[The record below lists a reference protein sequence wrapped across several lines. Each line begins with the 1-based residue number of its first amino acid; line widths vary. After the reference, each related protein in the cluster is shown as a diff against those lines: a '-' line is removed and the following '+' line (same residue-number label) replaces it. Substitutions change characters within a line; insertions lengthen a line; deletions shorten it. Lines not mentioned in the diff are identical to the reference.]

1 MTTSN
6 NSKQDENEFQAFRRW
21 LLGLERD
28 ELLQAMQ
35 VTFPV
40 STSCVIQE
48 CHEYHLL
55 LEIVKLQSPP
65 PTPVHP
71 RAMGYRPAS
80 QYGPQL
86 DYETR
91 KRPPR
96 MFQLSPQST
105 PTTNTF
111 IGRNTTTSSR
121 LTQKKSSQPTTRY
134 DVMARKQVAP
144 WGQAWGVGCTR
155 QQQEAD
161 QQLIQGT
168 RILRNGSSSNKT
180 ESAQLYFE
188 PLETGSS
195 RESIVQMLHIASRG
209 YFWQHHKPPSPSSKE
224 FFMPWLTP
232 TDRWFSL
239 SLYLSSRY
247 QVALWESF
255 VRQKATSSSITPSSS
270 QPEYKTDIWERA
282 FPNAMRLTLIR
293 ALQEERANNNALH
306 LRDSLVWKILCDA
319 DYSYDSNSTDW
330 KTVQAFWSSTPLL
343 EVQSPR
349 DQLRIWLT
357 PHLQT
362 SLAKEME
369 AEILQ
374 ETKHPQATQPNAKKK
389 KRKRK
394 KNAKRSAPSTV
405 LPQEKRPESSSE
417 RTEEDI
423 TTNTNYSF
431 PATEAS
437 PNERNKNIILV
448 LALLE
453 NIVEQVFETVG
464 LDPTPLFVPEPSAT
478 EKGKGKPKPG
488 TTIQIQGFQ
497 KKDHT
502 KKPKPKKKLG
512 PIASPKR
519 DSPKQQEQ
527 LRKLG
532 VHHPAIESSFSSS
545 KAPSNYSSLQ
555 NNLPFGHT
563 DDKIIRAFGSVGGN
577 QLYVGPRDRRMMSH
591 QMAAPNLF
599 PAPYDATPTDFYRPM
614 NNDGSGTDQFSFGT
628 TTGVDDDGLDE
639 QWPFVNRYQARERS
653 ILAEFFRSQEAR
665 FDREQKLMAGSTAA
679 SIASSINMDVSAVA
693 DTDDGDKASNEELTL
708 SNGMDAIAEADNT
721 NTPGDISVLIVDT
734 QDDNLIVEEATSH
747 DQSST
752 RSVSNRSHS
761 HGESASVSFVDN
773 VIKEDDKEFDED
785 EDEDGRPSSPHQ
797 APSSPTI
804 PIDTPDCRSPSPEAP
819 ITPPPTLSP
828 ILVSLADLRDLKEGS
843 SLTREN
849 FKTLPE
855 RFPLPKNARSYSAT
869 PTIPLDTPDCRSPSP
884 EAPITPPPTMSP
896 ILVSLADLRDLKK
909 SSSLT
914 RENFKTLPERFARP
928 KMARSYSAAVASG
941 SLPSSPIPNPN
952 GLTASWSRE
961 DLRIASF
968 RDDHYQ
974 NIKQRRQAQPQR
986 PSEPYKAAAVKSLA
1000 KPIASSKVA
1009 NLDFRAHYLEVSMR
1023 RGPPRESCAQS
1034 ETAVEGHE
1042 DEPHWQP
1049 GPRNP
1054 DMVTRDETTTITSA
1068 LSHQREP
1075 EELSLIREERN
1086 SFRDL
1091 CLTLG
1096 AEVSKLKAM
1105 LASQKASAVAP
1116 PLDYQDGYHPH
1127 QVYGQNSFDPN
1138 AMPPFFHGMQRG
1150 QRVGAMSD
1158 AGLHRGGD
1166 HESQVSEDEVYD
1178 AISKARADNV
1188 RRMSSSATI
1197 LGSESSVDFNS
1208 RSIAPQEGLVGV
1220 TPVYDA
1226 FSANAG
1232 LQSRLTKDILRFLSA
1247 TSNQIKKQDG
1257 KKKMAIERFS
1267 RLVNT
1272 LWPRAQVKLY
1282 GSHVSGLCL
1291 PSSDLDFVVC
1301 LPAVHK
1307 NAPALAPGVLEG
1319 RNAINETSQK
1329 LLARALKGESWIDP
1343 RSIKLIERTVVPVI
1357 KVSTKDARARMIQ
1370 LDISFDSNDHH
1381 GLEAI
1386 QMVAQVVD
1394 ELPLIRPLVLV
1405 LKQFLLDRGLLTS
1418 YTGGLS
1424 SYCLF
1429 LMVARYLQ
1437 EQPSSCGD
1445 CGSLLMGILDF
1456 YGNCFDPRA
1465 TGISVRRRQYFAR
1478 PMNYVPVRHQA
1489 AGQPMWTPSPH
1500 QQHANPG
1507 PPVAT
1512 AAPHEDFMRRNSF
1525 SEGSVDGVRR
1535 TPPSSLSRPP
1545 RFQPAARFVP
1555 HSVPPPNSNN
1565 EQANPYGHG
1574 RPFTFDPLFV
1584 EDPLSAGNNVGRN
1597 AFRVFQVQRAFSD
1610 AHRALVASLEWDIHS
1625 SGELNDVDYPLLKCL
1640 LQSEDVL
1647 YEL

>member
-1 MTTSN
+1 
-6 NSKQDENEFQAFRRW
+6 
-21 LLGLERD
+21 
-28 ELLQAMQ
+28 
-35 VTFPV
+35 
-40 STSCVIQE
+40 
-48 CHEYHLL
+48 
-55 LEIVKLQSPP
+55 LEI
-65 PTPVHP
+65 
-71 RAMGYRPAS
+71 
-80 QYGPQL
+80 
-86 DYETR
+86 
-91 KRPPR
+91 
-96 MFQLSPQST
+96 F
-105 PTTNTF
+105 
-111 IGRNTTTSSR
+111 
-121 LTQKKSSQPTTRY
+121 
-134 DVMARKQVAP
+134 
-144 WGQAWGVGCTR
+144 
-155 QQQEAD
+155 
-161 QQLIQGT
+161 
-168 RILRNGSSSNKT
+168 
-180 ESAQLYFE
+180 SA
-188 PLETGSS
+188 
-195 RESIVQMLHIASRG
+195 
-209 YFWQHHKPPSPSSKE
+209 
-224 FFMPWLTP
+224 
-232 TDRWFSL
+232 
-239 SLYLSSRY
+239 
-247 QVALWESF
+247 
-255 VRQKATSSSITPSSS
+255 
-270 QPEYKTDIWERA
+270 
-282 FPNAMRLTLIR
+282 
-293 ALQEERANNNALH
+293 
-306 LRDSLVWKILCDA
+306 
-319 DYSYDSNSTDW
+319 
-330 KTVQAFWSSTPLL
+330 
-343 EVQSPR
+343 R
-349 DQLRIWLT
+349 DQLRIWLA
-357 PHLQT
+357 PRLRA
-362 SLAKEME
+362 SLAQEME

-374 ETKHPQATQPNAKKK
+374 EIKNPHPITHQPNAKKK
-389 KRKRK
+389 KQRKRK
-394 KNAKRSAPSTV
+394 KNANRSAPTV
-405 LPQEKRPESSSE
+405 FPQEKRAELSSE
-417 RTEEDI
+417 RTEEDA
-423 TTNTNYSF
+423 TATMTKYSF
-431 PATEAS
+431 PTTEAS

-453 NIVEQVFETVG
+453 NVVEQVFETVG
-464 LDPTPLFVPEPSAT
+464 LGPTPPFVPEPSAT
-478 EKGKGKPKPG
+478 DKVKGKPKPG

-497 KKDHT
+497 KDHT
-502 KKPKPKKKLG
+502 QKPKPKKMLG

-519 DSPKQQEQ
+519 HSHKQPQ
-527 LRKLG
+527 
-532 VHHPAIESSFSSS
+532 PPIESSSLSSS
-545 KAPSNYSSLQ
+545 KATSYYYSSFH
-555 NNLPFGHT
+555 NNIPFGHNT

-577 QLYVGPRDRRMMSH
+577 QLFVGPRDPRMMNH
-591 QMAAPNLF
+591 QMAAHNLF
-599 PAPYDATPTDFYRPM
+599 PAPYGATTTTTELYHPM
-614 NNDGSGTDQFSFGT
+614 NNNGDGTDNFSFGS
-628 TTGVDDDGLDE
+628 TTGVDDDE
-639 QWPFVNRYQARERS
+639 WPFVNRYQARERS
-653 ILAEFFRSQEAR
+653 ILAEFFRSQAER
-665 FDREQKLMAGSTAA
+665 IDDEEKLMAASTAA
-679 SIASSINMDVSAVA
+679 SIASSINMDVSAIA
-693 DTDDGDKASNEELTL
+693 DTEDGEKTSNDELAL
-708 SNGMDAIAEADNT
+708 SNGMDAIAEGDNK
-721 NTPGDISVLIVDT
+721 NAPGDIGVLIDT
-734 QDDNLIVEEATSH
+734 QDDHVVFVEEAPPH
-747 DQSST
+747 DHSSS

-761 HGESASVSFVDN
+761 HGESASVSFVDH
-773 VIKEDDKEFDED
+773 VIEEDDKEFDED
-785 EDEDGRPSSPHQ
+785 EEEDGRPPSAHQ

-804 PIDTPDCRSPSPEAP
+804 SIDALHCRSPSPEAP

-828 ILVSLADLRDLKEGS
+828 ILVSLADLRDLK
-843 SLTREN
+843 
-849 FKTLPE
+849 
-855 RFPLPKNARSYSAT
+855 
-869 PTIPLDTPDCRSPSP
+869 
-884 EAPITPPPTMSP
+884 
-896 ILVSLADLRDLKK
+896 K

-914 RENFKTLPERFARP
+914 RENFQTLPERFAQP
-928 KMARSYSAAVASG
+928 KKTRSYSAAVASG
-941 SLPSSPIPNPN
+941 SLPSSPIPNQN

-961 DLRIASF
+961 DLRIATF
-968 RDDHYQ
+968 RDDQ
-974 NIKQRRQAQPQR
+974 NIRHKRQAQPQR
-986 PSEPYKAAAVKSLA
+986 PLEPYKAAAVKSLA
-1000 KPIASSKVA
+1000 KPIASSKAA
-1009 NLDFRAHYLEVSMR
+1009 NLDFRAHYLEASMR
-1023 RGPPRESCAQS
+1023 RAPPRESCAQS

-1049 GPRNP
+1049 VPRKPAHEEN
-1054 DMVTRDETTTITSA
+1054 DMVARDETTTITSA
-1068 LSHQREP
+1068 LSQQREP

-1086 SFRDL
+1086 SFRDM

-1105 LASQKASAVAP
+1105 LAAQKASAVAP

-1166 HESQVSEDEVYD
+1166 HESQVSEDEVHD

-1197 LGSESSVDFNS
+1197 LGSESSADFNS

-1220 TPVYDA
+1220 APVYDA
-1226 FSANAG
+1226 FSANVG
-1232 LQSRLTKDILRFLSA
+1232 LQSRLTKDILRFLNA

-1370 LDISFDSNDHH
+1370 LDISFDSKDHH
-1381 GLEAI
+1381 GIEAI

-1405 LKQFLLDRGLLTS
+1405 LKQFLLDRALLTS

-1437 EQPSSCGD
+1437 EQPSACGD
-1445 CGSLLMGILDF
+1445 CGSLLMGFLDF

-1465 TGISVRRRQYFAR
+1465 TGISVRRRQYFTR

-1489 AGQPMWTPSPH
+1489 AGQPMWSPSPH
-1500 QQHANPG
+1500 QQHVNPG

-1512 AAPHEDFMRRNSF
+1512 AGPHEDFRRRNSF
-1525 SEGSVDGVRR
+1525 SDMGSVDGVRR

-1545 RFQPAARFVP
+1545 RFQPTARFVP
-1555 HSVPPPNSNN
+1555 HSVPPANSNN

>member
-6 NSKQDENEFQAFRRW
+6 TSKQDGKEFQAFRRW

-28 ELLQAMQ
+28 ELLEAMR
-35 VTFPV
+35 VTFPA
-40 STSCVIQE
+40 SSSCVIQE
-48 CHEYHLL
+48 CHEYNLL
-55 LEIVKLQSPP
+55 VEMVKLQSPP

-80 QYGPQL
+80 QCGPQL
-86 DYETR
+86 DYEAR

-105 PTTNTF
+105 STSTTSSF
-111 IGRNTTTSSR
+111 QGRNTTTSTR
-121 LTQKKSSQPTTRY
+121 LTQKKSSPSTTRY
-134 DVMARKQVAP
+134 DVMARKQIAP

-155 QQQEAD
+155 RQQEAD
-161 QQLIQGT
+161 QQLIKGT
-168 RILRNGSSSNKT
+168 RIIRNGATSNKSVT
-180 ESAQLYFE
+180 TQLCFE
-188 PLETGSS
+188 TLETGSS
-195 RESIVQMLHIASRG
+195 RKSILQMLHIASRG
-209 YFWQHHKPPSPSSKE
+209 YFWQHHKPPAPSSKD

-232 TDRWFSL
+232 TNRWFSL

-247 QVALWESF
+247 QVALWQSY
-255 VRQKATSSSITPSSS
+255 VLQKTTSPSIPPSS

-282 FPNAMRLTLIR
+282 FPNAMRLTLIQ
-293 ALQEERANNNALH
+293 ALQEDRINNALY
-306 LRDSLVWKILCDA
+306 LRDSLVWKIICNA
-319 DYSYDSNSTDW
+319 DYSYNSNSTDW

-349 DQLRIWLT
+349 DQLRIWLAS
-357 PHLQT
+357 HLQT
-362 SLAKEME
+362 SLAQEME
-369 AEILQ
+369 AEILK
-374 ETKHPQATQPNAKKK
+374 ETKNQQPTQPNAKKK

-394 KNAKRSAPSTV
+394 KNANRPAPTTV
-405 LPQEKRPESSSE
+405 LPQEKRAESSSE

-423 TTNTNYSF
+423 ATNTNYSF
-431 PATEAS
+431 PTIESS

-453 NIVEQVFETVG
+453 NVVEQVFETVG
-464 LDPTPLFVPEPSAT
+464 LGPTPPFVPEPSAT

-502 KKPKPKKKLG
+502 QKQKTKKRLG

-527 LRKLG
+527 LKKLG
-532 VHHPAIESSFSSS
+532 MHHPTIESSLSSS

-555 NNLPFGHT
+555 SNLPFGHT

-577 QLYVGPRDRRMMSH
+577 QLFVGRHPRMMDH
-591 QMAAPNLF
+591 QMEASNLF
-599 PAPYDATPTDFYRPM
+599 PAPNDYDATSTDFYRSM
-614 NNDGSGTDQFSFGT
+614 NNDDVAGTDNFSFGT
-628 TTGVDDDGLDE
+628 TTGVDDEGADE

-665 FDREQKLMAGSTAA
+665 FDLEKKLMAGSTAA

-693 DTDDGDKASNEELTL
+693 DIDDGEKTSNEELAL

-721 NTPGDISVLIVDT
+721 NSHGDIGALKVDT
-734 QDDNLIVEEATSH
+734 QDDHVFVEEVPSH
-747 DQSST
+747 NHSST
-752 RSVSNRSHS
+752 RSASTPSHS
-761 HGESASVSFVDN
+761 HGESTSVSFVDN

-797 APSSPTI
+797 SPSSPTI
-804 PIDTPDCRSPSPEAP
+804 PIDTPDCRSPSPEAPILVSLADLRDLKTSSSLTLEDFKTLPERFAQPKKARSYSATPTTPIDTPDCRSPSPEAP

-828 ILVSLADLRDLKEGS
+828 ILVSLADLRDLK
-843 SLTREN
+843 
-849 FKTLPE
+849 
-855 RFPLPKNARSYSAT
+855 KN
-869 PTIPLDTPDCRSPSP
+869 
-884 EAPITPPPTMSP
+884 
-896 ILVSLADLRDLKK
+896 
-909 SSSLT
+909 SSLT

-928 KMARSYSAAVASG
+928 KMARSYSAAVT

-974 NIKQRRQAQPQR
+974 TIKQRRQAQPQR
-986 PSEPYKAAAVKSLA
+986 PLEPYKAAAVKSLA

-1009 NLDFRAHYLEVSMR
+1009 NLDFRAHYLEASMR
-1023 RGPPRESCAQS
+1023 REPPRETCAQS

-1042 DEPHWQP
+1042 DEPHWHP
-1049 GPRNP
+1049 GPRKP
-1054 DMVTRDETTTITSA
+1054 EMVTRDETTTITSA
-1068 LSHQREP
+1068 LSNQREP

-1086 SFRDL
+1086 SFRDM

-1127 QVYGQNSFDPN
+1127 QVYGQNSFDPS

-1158 AGLHRGGD
+1158 AGLHRGD

-1208 RSIAPQEGLVGV
+1208 RSIAPKEGLVGV

-1232 LQSRLTKDILRFLSA
+1232 LQSRLTKDILRFLNA
-1247 TSNQIKKQDG
+1247 TSHQIKKQDG

-1319 RNAINETSQK
+1319 RNAINESSQK
-1329 LLARALKGESWIDP
+1329 LLARALKGEV
-1343 RSIKLIERTVVPVI
+1343 R
-1357 KVSTKDARARMIQ
+1357 VS
-1370 LDISFDSNDHH
+1370 
-1381 GLEAI
+1381 
-1386 QMVAQVVD
+1386 D
-1394 ELPLIRPLVLV
+1394 EL
-1405 LKQFLLDRGLLTS
+1405 
-1418 YTGGLS
+1418 
-1424 SYCLF
+1424 
-1429 LMVARYLQ
+1429 
-1437 EQPSSCGD
+1437 
-1445 CGSLLMGILDF
+1445 
-1456 YGNCFDPRA
+1456 
-1465 TGISVRRRQYFAR
+1465 
-1478 PMNYVPVRHQA
+1478 
-1489 AGQPMWTPSPH
+1489 
-1500 QQHANPG
+1500 
-1507 PPVAT
+1507 
-1512 AAPHEDFMRRNSF
+1512 
-1525 SEGSVDGVRR
+1525 
-1535 TPPSSLSRPP
+1535 
-1545 RFQPAARFVP
+1545 
-1555 HSVPPPNSNN
+1555 
-1565 EQANPYGHG
+1565 
-1574 RPFTFDPLFV
+1574 
-1584 EDPLSAGNNVGRN
+1584 
-1597 AFRVFQVQRAFSD
+1597 
-1610 AHRALVASLEWDIHS
+1610 
-1625 SGELNDVDYPLLKCL
+1625 
-1640 LQSEDVL
+1640 
-1647 YEL
+1647 